1 MAQMIKFK
9 LGHTWDKKKEEELES
24 VLLRF
29 SRFIRSHIQKF
40 NLQKFGL
47 DPDDIAQEVRIKI
60 WKVINDEKVIDNY
73 TSYIRKIVDS
83 SVIDQ
88 LRKFKRE
95 EGIFLHEKQARIS
108 EQKTDYEADLIRDKY
123 IQETIGEA
131 VDALL
136 ESRRKA
142 VKLYLVNMTLEEIA
156 LFFNWSKDKTRNL
169 LYRGLADLKRRL
181 KEKDIDY
188 ED

>member
-1 MAQMIKFK
+1 MSHMIRFK
-9 LGHTWDKKKEEELES
+9 RSQTWDKRKEEELES
-24 VLLRF
+24 VLRRF
-29 SRFIRSHIQKF
+29 SRFIKSHIQKF
-40 NLQKFGL
+40 NLEKFGL

-60 WKVINDEKVIDNY
+60 WKVLNDEKVIDNY

-95 EGIFLHEKQARIS
+95 EGIFLHEKQTRIS
-108 EQKTDYEADLIRDKY
+108 EQKTDYEADYIRNRH
-123 IQETIGEA
+123 IQEMIGKA
-131 VDALL
+131 VDSLL

-142 VKLYLVNMTLEEIA
+142 VKLYLLNMTLEEIA
-156 LFFNWSKDKTRNL
+156 IFFNWSKDKARNL
-169 LYRGLADLKRRL
+169 LYRGLADLKKRL
-181 KEKDIDY
+181 KEKGIDY